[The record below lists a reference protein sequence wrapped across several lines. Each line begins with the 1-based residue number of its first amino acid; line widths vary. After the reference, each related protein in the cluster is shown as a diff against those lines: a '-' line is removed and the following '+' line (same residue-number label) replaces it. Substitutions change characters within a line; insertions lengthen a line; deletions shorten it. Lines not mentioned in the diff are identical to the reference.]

1 LSGDRDSN
9 SPRNSS
15 GLNESHIRR
24 LLANLQYADKLL
36 SEIEGVLTASS
47 SGSPFP
53 KYTADLTPAQARMI
67 RDYSVRFRTQMRRI
81 LDGMGIPIPGPQF
94 GAIHSIRINL
104 AFIRVALQESSP
116 KDLSGYGPPPESLI
130 PELNGFSEELQGL
143 LNQLDA
149 YLAQGPGHDL
159 AARIESLT
167 SAGARTGL
175 LTELERIVSDHG
187 LVEFRPALST
197 IVDRLSS
204 DRFEI
209 AVFGQVSS
217 GKSSLLNRIIGAA
230 ALPVGVNPITA
241 IPTRIVYG
249 PAPRLIASFADR
261 QVKILDADQIAEYAT
276 EQRNPA
282 NRKGVV
288 RLTLEYPSARLRDG
302 IVFVDTPGLG
312 SLATAGAEETR
323 SYLPRCDLAVVLI
336 NAASPLGEADVQL
349 LGTIQAAAIPT
360 RVLLSKVDLLGPDE
374 EREVAAYIS
383 EQLHRQLGVDAPVH
397 PVSVVDRYA
406 HLLDSWFQDEIA
418 PLYERH
424 QQLRQESIQRK
435 TGLLREAVE
444 QSLRAAIQ
452 RAEHRAAPA
461 NAEALRDAEKEL
473 RSAAGLFTETEAR
486 CLAMSDEIRDLR
498 PVAIEW
504 AASRVIESWDRGEN
518 RSAEVIVRQAISEVA
533 TEFASRIVRAL
544 QELSGQAAD
553 ALQRTSAALG
563 GDDAASRD
571 ELAAPI
577 RETPQ
582 IDLGDLALEVNQPF
596 WRFLGKRMTRTIV
609 KGRLGA
615 SAGDRLDAALAS
627 FSRLLLAWVRTVL
640 SRMRPAFDVHAEAWR
655 AQIERQIGTESSSG
669 GRREQMIE
677 DLRRISS
684 LDDQN
689 AAGSLAGQVLGRAAP
704 DVLVDS

>member
-1 LSGDRDSN
+1 LSGDRDS
-9 SPRNSS
+9 SPPRNSS
-15 GLNESHIRR
+15 GLNESHVRR

-53 KYTADLTPAQARMI
+53 KFTADFTPAQARMV

-81 LDGMGIPIPGPQF
+81 LDGLGIPVPGPQF
-94 GAIHSIRINL
+94 GAIHSIRVNL

-116 KDLSGYGPPPESLI
+116 KDLSGYGPLPENLI

-143 LNQLDA
+143 LNQLDS
-149 YLAQGPGHDL
+149 YLEQGPGHDL

-167 SAGARTGL
+167 SAGAKTGL
-175 LTELERIVSDHG
+175 LTELERIVSNHG

-204 DRFEI
+204 DQFEI

-323 SYLPRCDLAVVLI
+323 SYLPRCDMAVVLI

-349 LGTIQAAAIPT
+349 LGAIQAAAIPT
-360 RVLLSKVDLLGPDE
+360 RVLLSKVDLLGLDE
-374 EREVAAYIS
+374 VREVAAYIS
-383 EQLHRQLGVDAPVH
+383 EQLRRQLGVDTPVH

-406 HLLDSWFQDEIA
+406 HLLNSWFQDEIA
-418 PLYERH
+418 PLYEKH

-452 RAEHRAAPA
+452 REEHRAAPA
-461 NAEALRDAEKEL
+461 DAEMLREAQKEL
-473 RSAAGLFTETEAR
+473 RSAAGLFTETETR
-486 CLAMSDEIRDLR
+486 CLAMSDEVRDLR

-504 AASRVIESWDRGEN
+504 AASRVIEFWDRGEN
-518 RSAEVIVRQAISEVA
+518 GSVEVIARQATSEVA
-533 TEFASRIVRAL
+533 TDFASRIVRAL

-577 RETPQ
+577 RERPQ
-582 IDLGDLALEVNQPF
+582 IDLGDLALEVNRPF
-596 WRFLGKRMTRTIV
+596 WRFLGTRITRAIV

-615 SAGDRLDAALAS
+615 SAGHKLDAALAS

-640 SRMRPAFDVHAEAWR
+640 SRMRTAFDAHAEAWR
-655 AQIERQIGTESSSG
+655 AQIERQIGADSSSG
-669 GRREQMIE
+669 GRRKRMIE

-684 LDDQN
+684 FDDEN
-689 AAGSLAGQVLGRAAP
+689 GAGSHAGQVLGRAAP
-704 DVLVDS
+704 DVLIDS

>member
-1 LSGDRDSN
+1 LSGEHDSN

-53 KYTADLTPAQARMI
+53 RYTADFTPAQARMI

-81 LDGMGIPIPGPQF
+81 LDGLGIPVPGAQF

-116 KDLSGYGPPPESLI
+116 KDLSGYGPLPESLI

-143 LNQLDA
+143 LNQLDS

-167 SAGARTGL
+167 RAGARTDL

-204 DRFEI
+204 DQFEI

-241 IPTRIVYG
+241 IPTRIVFG
-249 PAPRLIASFADR
+249 PAPHLIASFADR

-312 SLATAGAEETR
+312 SLATAGADETR

-383 EQLHRQLGVDAPVH
+383 EQLRRQLGVDTPVH

-406 HLLDSWFQDEIA
+406 HRLDSWFQDEIA

-452 RAEHRAAPA
+452 REEHRAAPA
-461 NAEALRDAEKEL
+461 NAEMLREAEKQL

-486 CLAMSDEIRDLR
+486 CLSMSDEIRDLR
-498 PVAIEW
+498 PVAIDW
-504 AASRVIESWDRGEN
+504 AASRLIEFWGRGEIGN
-518 RSAEVIVRQAISEVA
+518 GEAIVRQAIGEVA

-544 QELSGQAAD
+544 QELSGQAAN

-582 IDLGDLALEVNQPF
+582 IDVGDLALEVNRPF
-596 WRFLGKRMTRTIV
+596 WRFLGIRITRAIV
-609 KGRLGA
+609 KGRLDA
-615 SAGDRLDAALAS
+615 LAGDRLDAALAS
-627 FSRLLLAWVRTVL
+627 FSRLLLAWVRSVL

-655 AQIERQIGTESSSG
+655 AQIERQIGTSSSG
-669 GRREQMIE
+669 GRREQMME
-677 DLRRISS
+677 DLRRIGS
-684 LDDQN
+684 LDDEN
-689 AAGSLAGQVLGRAAP
+689 AAGSHAGQVLGRAAP